1 MTSLLNVSN
10 INNNPQQPVVVD
22 TVPKNARRMAF
33 KAGENDQFVRQHP
46 QQRVQQPP
54 MMDSYARMI
63 AEQKK
68 QEKIQKR
75 KQNLSWGIGIAS
87 GIAIIAMAI
96 WSMRQG
102 KNVGNTE
109 LGHEIKETFA
119 RESKEMWRDI
129 SKELGIDDLILSNQ
143 LIDNAQS
150 IDNCIKH
157 SSKLKL
163 MGSKPVFSVLLYGPP
178 GTGKTTYATAIAKK
192 YPGSKLAF
200 LDVGTMKDMYHG
212 GSEKK
217 IHAMIDEICAEA
229 DKLLKEY
236 HTELAKVIDPKIVE
250 KGDEV
255 AIANAIEAAKKAGK
269 KIPEQKRV
277 FVLADE
283 IDSIMMVDNGLGGKL
298 SNDMLNEFK
307 KGFTDKLGRH
317 QNITV
322 FGCTNLPI
330 DVEKNALKGAG
341 KELDT
346 AMLSRFELKMEVG
359 APDKS
364 QLLGKL
370 KKDYSKLENSPYIS
384 KSLIDGIKGENR
396 EVAQGLDYMCELL
409 ASNPETRE
417 FDFRKLNSII
427 NESPRKIAHED
438 TLLEFKHLVDVIEQ
452 QKANFKISDEDLRI
466 FKEKVADLLK

>member
-1 MTSLLNVSN
+1 MTSSLNVGN
-10 INNNPQQPVVVD
+10 IYNTPQQPVVVD
-22 TVPKNARRMAF
+22 TVPKNAKRMSF
-33 KAGENDQFVRQHP
+33 KAGENDQFVRQ
-46 QQRVQQPP
+46 QQVSQPP

-68 QEKIQKR
+68 QEKAQKR

-96 WSMRQG
+96 WTMRSG
-102 KNVGNTE
+102 KKVGNTE
-109 LGHEIKETFA
+109 LGQEMKETFA

-129 SKELGIDDLILSNQ
+129 SKELGLDDLILSNK
-143 LIDNAQS
+143 LKNNAGS
-150 IDNCIKH
+150 IDNCIKQ

-163 MGSKPVFSVLLYGPP
+163 MGSDPVFSILLYGPP

-236 HTELAKVIDPKIVE
+236 QTELSKVIDPKIVE
-250 KGDEV
+250 KGDEI

-283 IDSIMMVDNGLGGKL
+283 IDSIMMVDNSHGAKL

-330 DVEKNALKGAG
+330 DVENNALKVAG

-346 AMLSRFELKMEVG
+346 AMLDRFELKIEVG

-364 QLLGKL
+364 QLLGKI
-370 KKDYSKLENSPYIS
+370 KKHYNSLEGSPYLS
-384 KSLIDGIKGENR
+384 ESLMKGIKGEDKEVAKGFDELCTMLAADPENR
-396 EVAQGLDYMCELL
+396 EF
-409 ASNPETRE
+409 S
-417 FDFRKLNSII
+417 FRKLI
-427 NESPRKIAHED
+427 NILKEAPRKIAHED
-438 TLLEFKHLVDVIEQ
+438 TRLEFKHLVNVVED
-452 QKANFKISDEDLRI
+452 QKENFKISDADLKT